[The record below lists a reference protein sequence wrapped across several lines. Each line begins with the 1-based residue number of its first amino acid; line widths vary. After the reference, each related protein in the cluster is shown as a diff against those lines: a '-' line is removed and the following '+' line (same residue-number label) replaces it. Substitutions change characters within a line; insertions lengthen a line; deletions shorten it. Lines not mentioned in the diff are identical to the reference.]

1 MSENNATMSA
11 GMPASA
17 PAFGS
22 DVKRLP
28 LKDLL
33 KRIGPGLIATG
44 IVIGPGAVTTAS
56 MIGANYGY
64 DLMWLFF
71 PIIFMGITFMM
82 VTNRLAIVTG
92 MPTIHAIR
100 KYYGPVASGI
110 VGCAMFLSCLFFT
123 MGNISGTG
131 AGMNLIFGIDWKIG
145 SVIMLAVVVYMYF
158 AKNVYSKVEKIIT
171 LCIVLMIVAFYATL
185 VGVGGPEPQGLA
197 KGLFGFKV
205 PEGSLSTALAFISTN
220 AAVTAGIYGTYLGK
234 EKKWKKDDLFNGVM
248 LTDAITHIVSVS
260 LISGA
265 IVLVGAVVLHPQGL
279 SIKAPAQLAEMLVP
293 IMGGSARSIM
303 GLALVGAYLLSV
315 KGGEGIATGDL
326 LVIASAVVFSLHI
339 LVVDFVP
346 AGVDGV
352 KLSCVQFL
360 VAGLLATVLALLF
373 ESFTFSDI
381 LAAWVPLLY
390 TGIISSGVGYTL
402 QILGQRTVNPTVASL
417 ILSLESVFAV
427 LAGWVLLGQPLSPRE
442 LVGCALVFAAV
453 VLAQLPQKKP
463 KVQSE

>member
-1 MSENNATMSA
+1 MERNRTQLRGAALLMLTALIWGTAFVAQSVGMDHLGPCAFTAVRNYIGCVALLPVMQTASPGKA
-11 GMPASA
+11 GFLTALYIVIVPVLGV
-17 PAFGS
+17 FLG
-22 DVKRLP
+22 R
-28 LKDLL
+28 
-33 KRIGPGLIATG
+33 RPGLK
-44 IVIGPGAVTTAS
+44 V
-56 MIGANYGY
+56 
-64 DLMWLFF
+64 W
-71 PIIFMGITFMM
+71 
-82 VTNRLAIVTG
+82 
-92 MPTIHAIR
+92 
-100 KYYGPVASGI
+100 
-110 VGCAMFLSCLFFT
+110 
-123 MGNISGTG
+123 
-131 AGMNLIFGIDWKIG
+131 AG
-145 SVIMLAVVVYMYF
+145 VV
-158 AKNVYSKVEKIIT
+158 
-171 LCIVLMIVAFYATL
+171 
-185 VGVGGPEPQGLA
+185 
-197 KGLFGFKV
+197 
-205 PEGSLSTALAFISTN
+205 
-220 AAVTAGIYGTYLGK
+220 
-234 EKKWKKDDLFNGVM
+234 
-248 LTDAITHIVSVS
+248 
-260 LISGA
+260 
-265 IVLVGAVVLHPQGL
+265 
-279 SIKAPAQLAEMLVP
+279 
-293 IMGGSARSIM
+293 
-303 GLALVGAYLLSV
+303 LALVGAYLLSV